1 MGGFIME
8 RMLRLLAIIALAL
21 GLVACDSDLLDRDT
35 EDSPNKV
42 DEVGKVSDTEVSE
55 EIISF
60 TDEKLEAAIRET
72 LKKDDG
78 DLTADDVEGV
88 TELHLS
94 GIDIEDLSG
103 IEVFVQLEK
112 LFMTHNQISDL
123 LPLEALENLQELH
136 IYENPAVDSSDQGA
150 VIDSLIDRGVNVV
163 TSIPKIESG
172 KGGFL
177 WRVEDGDTTVY
188 LQGTV
193 HLGTEDFYPFH
204 DLIEEAYESAD
215 IVVPEVDVTDVDL
228 FSSLGATAMHG
239 VYFDGTTIKDHIS
252 EEIYE
257 KLEEVLETYGMPVD
271 IVGFFKPWMLSMTLN
286 QLVAQELGF
295 MHGVDMYFL
304 ERAKEDGKEIIEL
317 ESVDDQYDV
326 LAGRSPEFQEQQLE
340 ETLDSMDD
348 FENVMMEV
356 FALYLD
362 GNSDAL
368 LQLLFPPDDA
378 EVDEEYEEY
387 MKDLNDRRNVTMAE
401 KIKEFLEE
409 DSDKTYF
416 VFVGAAHLIKEPHII
431 SILEEEGYTIDHVY

>member
-103 IEVFVQLEK
+103 IEVFAQLEK

-163 TSIPKIESG
+163 TSIPEIESG

-304 ERAKEDGKEIIEL
+304 ERAKE
-317 ESVDDQYDV
+317 
-326 LAGRSPEFQEQQLE
+326 
-340 ETLDSMDD
+340 
-348 FENVMMEV
+348 
-356 FALYLD
+356 
-362 GNSDAL
+362 
-368 LQLLFPPDDA
+368 
-378 EVDEEYEEY
+378 
-387 MKDLNDRRNVTMAE
+387 
-401 KIKEFLEE
+401 
-409 DSDKTYF
+409 
-416 VFVGAAHLIKEPHII
+416 
-431 SILEEEGYTIDHVY
+431 

>member
-1 MGGFIME
+1 G
-8 RMLRLLAIIALAL
+8 
-21 GLVACDSDLLDRDT
+21 
-35 EDSPNKV
+35 
-42 DEVGKVSDTEVSE
+42 
-55 EIISF
+55 
-60 TDEKLEAAIRET
+60 
-72 LKKDDG
+72 
-78 DLTADDVEGV
+78 
-88 TELHLS
+88 
-94 GIDIEDLSG
+94 
-103 IEVFVQLEK
+103 
-112 LFMTHNQISDL
+112 
-123 LPLEALENLQELH
+123 
-136 IYENPAVDSSDQGA
+136 
-150 VIDSLIDRGVNVV
+150 
-163 TSIPKIESG
+163 
-172 KGGFL
+172 
-177 WRVEDGDTTVY
+177 
-188 LQGTV
+188 
-193 HLGTEDFYPFH
+193 
-204 DLIEEAYESAD
+204 
-215 IVVPEVDVTDVDL
+215 
-228 FSSLGATAMHG
+228 
-239 VYFDGTTIKDHIS
+239 
-252 EEIYE
+252 
-257 KLEEVLETYGMPVD
+257 D

-409 DSDKTYF
+409 DSDKIYF

-431 SILEEEGYTIDHVY
+431 SILEEEGYTVDHVY